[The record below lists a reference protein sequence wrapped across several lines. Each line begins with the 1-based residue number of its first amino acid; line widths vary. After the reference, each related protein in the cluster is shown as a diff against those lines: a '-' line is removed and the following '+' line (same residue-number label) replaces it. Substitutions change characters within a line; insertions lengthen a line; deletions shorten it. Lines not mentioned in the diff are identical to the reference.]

1 VTSLLLIRHGQASF
15 HSHDYDQLSELGVE
29 QSRRLGRFVARAD
42 RRLDVLCSGPLKR
55 QLGTAEAMREG
66 AREEGKELPEI
77 VILDELVEY
86 PAIEI
91 LKRGI
96 PHMVDDDDELKSW
109 LGPALEDLTVLGR
122 IPEFNRVFRRMVQ
135 HWIGGALGDLEDLE
149 PFEAF
154 VARTRSAVKKLEAL
168 AGDGRAAAVTSGGPV
183 GLALQEPLG
192 LSDRKA
198 LRLTEVVANTGLT
211 ELRPIDGE
219 LTMVAF
225 NALPHLRDKNLVTF
239 R

>member
-1 VTSLLLIRHGQASF
+1 MTSLLLIRHGQASF

-29 QSRRLGRFVARAD
+29 QSRRLGRFMARTE
-42 RRLDVLCSGPLKR
+42 RRLDVFCSGPLKR
-55 QLGTAEAMREG
+55 QLGTAEAMRDG
-66 AREEGKELPEI
+66 AREEGLELPELL
-77 VILDELVEY
+77 VLDELVEY

-96 PHMVDDDDELKSW
+96 PHMLDNDDELKSW

-122 IPEFNRVFRRMVQ
+122 IPEFNRVFRRMVK
-135 HWIGGALGDLEDLE
+135 HWMGGALSTLEDLE

-154 VARTRSAVKKLEAL
+154 QARTQRAVEKLHEL
-168 AGDGRAAAVTSGGPV
+168 AGDGRAAAVTSGGPI

-198 LRLTEVVANTGLT
+198 IRLTEVVANTGLT

-225 NALPHLRDKNLVTF
+225 NTLPHLREKELVTF